1 MDSLSCCNSFGPFL
15 FALGKSRLWYNRL
28 MANITISKKDV
39 QKKDGVVVLSLK
51 EYQRLLKAAAP
62 TEYLTGKAAEDL
74 DKLYDEG
81 MKDYKAGRT
90 RKIRSLADLR

>member
-1 MDSLSCCNSFGPFL
+1 
-15 FALGKSRLWYNRL
+15 

-51 EYQRLLKAAAP
+51 EYQRLLRAAAP
-62 TEYLTGKAAEDL
+62 TVYLTGKAAEDL
-74 DKLYDEG
+74 DKLYDDSMRE
-81 MKDYKAGRT
+81 YKAGRT